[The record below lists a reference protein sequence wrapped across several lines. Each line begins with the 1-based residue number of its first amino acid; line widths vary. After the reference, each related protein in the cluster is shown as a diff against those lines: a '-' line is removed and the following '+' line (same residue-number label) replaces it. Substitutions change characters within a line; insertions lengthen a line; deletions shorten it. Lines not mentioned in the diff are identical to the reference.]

1 MATALG
7 TSGSFSL
14 TVHCLSMRA
23 AIDHTNYSDLL
34 VPKMSGYLVASTL
47 ASVFM
52 VSCGQ
57 ILFKLAA
64 HDATFEGS
72 TWRMAASWLTPAMIA
87 ALAISTLA
95 TVLWVWVLRSA
106 SLSVAY
112 PLYALTFVLVPL
124 MERLLFDTMLTPQ
137 HGLGAAAIII
147 GVWLMASAS

>member
-1 MATALG
+1 
-7 TSGSFSL
+7 
-14 TVHCLSMRA
+14 
-23 AIDHTNYSDLL
+23 
-34 VPKMSGYLVASTL
+34 MSGYLVASTL

-64 HDATFEGS
+64 RDAIFEDLN
-72 TWRMAASWLTPAMIA
+72 WRMAVSWLTPAMMS
-87 ALAISTLA
+87 ALAISMLA
-95 TVLWVWVLRSA
+95 TVIWVWVLRSA

-124 MERLLFDTMLTPQ
+124 MERLLFDTVLTPQ

>member
-1 MATALG
+1 MSAYLAAAT
-7 TSGSFSL
+7 F
-14 TVHCLSMRA
+14 
-23 AIDHTNYSDLL
+23 
-34 VPKMSGYLVASTL
+34 

-64 HDATFEGS
+64 RDATFDGM
-72 TWRMAASWLTPAMIA
+72 TWRMALSWLTPAMIS
-87 ALAISTLA
+87 ALAVSTLA
-95 TVLWVWVLRSA
+95 TILWVWVLRSA

-124 MERLLFDTMLTPQ
+124 LERLLFNTLFTPQ
-137 HGLGAAAIII
+137 HALGAAAIIL

>member
-1 MATALG
+1 MSARLAAAT
-7 TSGSFSL
+7 F
-14 TVHCLSMRA
+14 
-23 AIDHTNYSDLL
+23 
-34 VPKMSGYLVASTL
+34 

-64 HDATFEGS
+64 RDARFDGM
-72 TWRMAASWLTPAMIA
+72 TWRMAASWLTPAMIS
-87 ALAISTLA
+87 ALAISMLA

-124 MERLLFDTMLTPQ
+124 MERFLFDTVFTPQ
-137 HGLGAAAIII
+137 QGLGAAAIVF
-147 GVWLMASAS
+147 GVWLMARAG